1 MAVTYRLKD
10 RELQKKLDELTDG
23 DFSKG
28 LAETMNEDQSS
39 LPHISVDCG
48 KWINPQA
55 HERFSLFRFRI
66 FLGKDEIEVV
76 PVYDP
81 KAWNEYPAVEPP
93 EGVWMRFEYKCV
105 NDDLK
110 DIEPCCNDDE
120 PIGVRLIYRNG
131 EWRNSRNSPLCT
143 NIIREVRFR
152 PWDDDETER

>member
-1 MAVTYRLKD
+1 MRYRLKD
-10 RELQKKLDELTDG
+10 RELQKKLDELTNG

-55 HERFSLFRFRI
+55 HERFALFRFRI
-66 FLGKDEIEVV
+66 FLGKDEIEAV

-93 EGVWMRFEYKCV
+93 PGVWMRLETEFGGKKYGHKAQFVFGSWRDAWNEPV
-105 NDDLK
+105 NSQSLK
-110 DIEPCCNDDE
+110 
-120 PIGVRLIYRNG
+120 
-131 EWRNSRNSPLCT
+131 
-143 NIIREVRFR
+143 VRFR
-152 PWDDDETER
+152 PWDDDEEKDE